1 MEEKIKELLSTR
13 NFREIKEVF
22 CDFQP
27 VDAASIIE
35 ELFYESEDRKE
46 ILILYRLL
54 PKDLAAETF
63 AFFDADVQRELIEGF
78 SDRELRDVLTQ
89 TFVDDMVDMVE
100 EMPANIVKRILR
112 NSDVKTRQAIN
123 EILKYPEDSAGSIMT
138 IEYIELLPT
147 MTVADAFLNIKR
159 NGVDKETI
167 YTCYVKDQNRRL
179 IGFVT
184 VKSLLLS
191 EPEELI
197 SDIMETN
204 IISVNTH
211 EDQEVVS
218 EMMTRYDFLA
228 LPVVDAE
235 NRLVGIVTVDDIVD
249 VILEEATED
258 IEKMAAITPSEKPY
272 LKLGIFET
280 WKQRIPWLLILMI
293 SATFTGGII
302 DMYTESLAAC
312 AILTT
317 FIPMFMGTGG
327 NAGSQASVTIIRGL
341 SINEIEFS
349 DWLKIVWKEFRVALL
364 CGTTL
369 ALIYFAVLV
378 WIMKIEFMI
387 AVVVGL
393 TLIITVIAAKLVGC
407 TLPMLAKKIGFDP
420 AVMASPFITT
430 IVDTL
435 SLVIFF
441 KIAVLLLN
449 I

>member
-1 MEEKIKELLSTR
+1 MEEKIKELLLSKS
-13 NFREIKEVF
+13 FREIKEIF
-22 CDFQP
+22 CDLQP
-27 VDAASIIE
+27 ADAAAVIA
-35 ELFYESEDRKE
+35 ELFEEAE
-46 ILILYRLL
+46 IEKDIVILYRLL

-63 AFFDADVQRELIEGF
+63 AFFEADIQKMLIEGF
-78 SDRELRDVLTQ
+78 SDQELKDILEQ
-89 TFVDDMVDMVE
+89 TFVDDMVDMLE
-100 EMPANIVKRILR
+100 EMPANIVKRILS
-112 NSDVKTRQAIN
+112 NSAPETRKAIN
-123 EILKYPEDSAGSIMT
+123 EILKYPEDSAGSMMT
-138 IEYIELLPT
+138 IEYIELLPS
-147 MTVADAFLNIKR
+147 MTVADAFLKIKR
-159 NGVDKETI
+159 TGVDKETI
-167 YTCYVKDQNRRL
+167 YTCYVKDKNRKL

-184 VKSLLLS
+184 AKSLLLS
-191 EPEELI
+191 EADDIIE
-197 SDIMETN
+197 DIMETN

-211 EDQEVVS
+211 EDREVVS
-218 EMMTRYDFLA
+218 EMMSKYDFLA

-235 NRLVGIVTVDDIVD
+235 NRLVGIVTVDDVVD

-258 IEKMAAITPSEKPY
+258 IEKMAAITPSDKPY
-272 LKLGIFET
+272 LKIGIFET

-302 DMYTESLAAC
+302 DMYTDSLASC

-349 DWLKIVWKEFRVALL
+349 DWLKIVWKELRVACL
-364 CGTTL
+364 CGITL
-369 ALIYFAVLV
+369 AFIYFVALV
-378 WIMKIEFMI
+378 YVMKIELMI

-441 KIAVLLLN
+441 RIAVMILG

>member
-1 MEEKIKELLSTR
+1 MEEKIKQLLDEKKY
-13 NFREIKEVF
+13 REIKENFTDV
-22 CDFQP
+22 QP
-27 VDAASIIE
+27 ADAAAVIE
-35 ELFYESEDRKE
+35 ELFEESEDRKE

-63 AFFDADVQRELIEGF
+63 AFFDADVQKELIEGF
-78 SDRELRDVLTQ
+78 SDRELRDILDQ
-89 TFVDDMVDMVE
+89 TFVDDTVDMVE
-100 EMPANIVKRILR
+100 EMPANIVKRILM
-112 NSDVKTRQAIN
+112 NSDIKTRQAIN

-167 YTCYVKDQNRRL
+167 YTCYVKDQNRKL

-191 EPEELI
+191 EPEDLI
-197 SDIMETN
+197 SDIMEKN

-211 EDQEVVS
+211 EDREVVS
-218 EMMTRYDFLA
+218 ELMTRYDFLA
-228 LPVVDAE
+228 LPVVDGE

-249 VILEEATED
+249 VIMEETTED

-272 LKLGIFET
+272 LKIGIFET

-293 SATFTGGII
+293 SATLTGQII
-302 DMYTESLAAC
+302 DMYTEALAAC

-349 DWLKIVWKEFRVALL
+349 DWFYIVWKELRVAIL
-364 CGTTL
+364 CGLTL
-369 ALIYFAVLV
+369 AVIYFGVLIL
-378 WIMKIEFMI
+378 IMDIDMMI

-393 TLIITVIAAKLVGC
+393 TLIVTVIAAKLVGC

-441 KIAVLLLN
+441 KIAVLLLK

>member
-1 MEEKIKELLSTR
+1 MVEKISELLELK
-13 NFREIKEVF
+13 NFREIREMF
-22 CDFQP
+22 CDLRAA
-27 VDAASIIE
+27 DAALILEDMFE
-35 ELFYESEDRKE
+35 ELDDKKD
-46 ILILYRLL
+46 ILILFRLL

-63 AFFDADVQRELIEGF
+63 TFFESDTQVELISGF
-78 SDRELRDVLTQ
+78 SDRELRDVLEQ
-89 TFVDDMVDMVE
+89 TFVDDTVDIVE

-112 NSDVKTRQAIN
+112 NSDTETRNAIN
-123 EILKYPEDSAGSIMT
+123 QILKYPEDSAGSIMT

-147 MTVADAFLNIKR
+147 MTVADAFTRIKR
-159 NGVDKETI
+159 TGVDKETI
-167 YTCYVKDQNRRL
+167 YTCYVKDENRKL
-179 IGFVT
+179 IGFVSAKT
-184 VKSLLLS
+184 LLLS
-191 EPEELI
+191 ETDDLI
-197 SDIMETN
+197 GDIMEKN
-204 IISVNTH
+204 VISVNTH

-218 EMMTRYDFLA
+218 GIMSKYDFLA

-249 VILEEATED
+249 VILEETTED
-258 IEKMAAITPSEKPY
+258 IEKMAAIMPSEKPY
-272 LKLGIFET
+272 LKTGIFET

-293 SATFTGGII
+293 SATVTGSII

-312 AILTT
+312 AVLTT

-349 DWLKIVWKEFRVALL
+349 DWLKIVWKELRVAVV
-364 CGTTL
+364 CGFTL
-369 ALIYFAVLV
+369 ALIYFAVL
-378 WIMKIEFMI
+378 IFISRMDIMI
-387 AVVVGL
+387 AVVVAL
-393 TLIITVIAAKLVGC
+393 TLIITVITAKIVGC
-407 TLPMLAKKIGFDP
+407 TLPMLAKKVGFDP

-441 KIAVLLLN
+441 KIAVMLLG

>member
-441 KIAVLLLN
+441 KIAELLLR

>member
-63 AFFDADVQRELIEGF
+63 AFFDADIQKELIEGF

-211 EDQEVVS
+211 ADREVVS

>member
-211 EDQEVVS
+211 ADREVVS

>member
-407 TLPMLAKKIGFDP
+407 TLPMLAKKIGYDP

-441 KIAVLLLN
+441 KIAELLLR

>member
-1 MEEKIKELLSTR
+1 MKEKIKELLEMK

-22 CDFQP
+22 CDVQP
-27 VDAASIIE
+27 ADAAAVIE
-35 ELFYESEDRKE
+35 ELFEESEDRKD

-54 PKDLAAETF
+54 NKDLAAETF
-63 AFFDADVQRELIEGF
+63 AFLDADVQKELIEGF
-78 SDRELRDVLTQ
+78 SDQELRDVLTQ

-100 EMPANIVKRILR
+100 EMPANIVKRILK
-112 NSDVKTRQAIN
+112 NSDAQTRHAVN
-123 EILKYPEDSAGSIMT
+123 EILKYPDDSAGSIMT

-167 YTCYVKDQNRRL
+167 YTCYVKDQNRKL

-184 VKSLLLS
+184 VKSLLLAES
-191 EPEELI
+191 DDLI

-218 EMMTRYDFLA
+218 EMMTKYDFLA
-228 LPVVDAE
+228 LPVVDDE
-235 NRLVGIVTVDDIVD
+235 NRLVGIVTVDDVMD
-249 VILEEATED
+249 VMLEEATED

-280 WKQRIPWLLILMI
+280 WKHRIPWLLILMI
-293 SATFTGGII
+293 SATLTGSII

-349 DWLKIVWKEFRVALL
+349 DWFKIVWKEFRVAVL
-364 CGTTL
+364 CGITL
-369 ALIYFAVLV
+369 AVIYFAALV
-378 WIMKIEFMI
+378 WIRKIDVMI

-393 TLIITVIAAKLVGC
+393 TLIITVIAAKFIGC

-435 SLVIFF
+435 SLIIFF
-441 KIAVLLLN
+441 NIAGLLLN